1 MSKEVD
7 EAVGLET
14 MLGVG
19 VEFEAKGKTYTM
31 SPIVAAH
38 IEIFRKDQLFVGE
51 NQFFNFFDDKS
62 AKAMNKWLGGE
73 EVVAKILNKDIKA
86 RYLFDENNKHM
97 SLEKTM
103 ADGWDVTDYKRYFKK
118 LCDLSG

>member
-1 MSKEVD
+1 MSKKVD
-7 EAVGLET
+7 EAVGLEA

-38 IEIFRKDQLFVGE
+38 VEIFRKDNLFVGE
-51 NQFFNFFDDKS
+51 NQFFNFYDVK
-62 AKAMNKWLGGE
+62 ATKAMDKWLGGE